1 MRRYHTNQTRQTSYD
16 KQVQKAKEAEQ
27 DLLYIADQ
35 GRSFLEQHPEQCE
48 CPLCHTRFESWNLLY
63 GATLKL
69 ESSQKKQLKEEARQI
84 QQETASI
91 NAAYLRIR
99 QRWLSMRENLLK
111 RKTRFVHRLTMHFL
125 LQNKTERVWK
135 NKSKH
140 SNKKNRTYIWMLL
153 NLDGIGNSRLPSKRL
168 RIRSLNKIK
177 TGKEGKRCIC
187 AERIAGAASKEPSA
201 RKAECWM
208 YSW

>member
-1 MRRYHTNQTRQTSYD
+1 MALEQKKEVVEETLRRKKAQQKQRKELSAYILPAQFGDYIAHPIPQDHPLFTYTTEIDELMRRYHTNQTRQTSYD

-140 SNKKNRTYIWMLL
+140 SNKKNRTYI
-153 NLDGIGNSRLPSKRL
+153 
-168 RIRSLNKIK
+168 
-177 TGKEGKRCIC
+177 
-187 AERIAGAASKEPSA
+187 
-201 RKAECWM
+201 
-208 YSW
+208 

>member
-140 SNKKNRTYIWMLL
+140 SNKKNRTYI
-153 NLDGIGNSRLPSKRL
+153 
-168 RIRSLNKIK
+168 
-177 TGKEGKRCIC
+177 
-187 AERIAGAASKEPSA
+187 
-201 RKAECWM
+201 
-208 YSW
+208 